1 MLDPQGFAAVVED
14 VGDITDEQKALWG
27 QRKAAAQRTVANH
40 AADAEDATE
49 LMKMLGIHPS
59 QEDPVLSSMLGN
71 STKDGFPR

>member
-40 AADAEDATE
+40 ATNVEDAIE
-49 LMKMLGIHPS
+49 LMRMLGIHPG
-59 QEDPVLSSMLGN
+59 QDDPVLSSMLGN